1 MVDSSV
7 RIAHL
12 EVLSLNKRLAKL
24 SAKGGRFKTIHEDYL
39 PTLWKLSRL
48 LIPKLSK

>member
-1 MVDSSV
+1 MVESSV

-24 SAKGGRFKTIHEDYL
+24 SEKGGRFKTLHEDYL
-39 PTLWKLSRL
+39 HTLRKLSRR